1 MTVIKLKTDGEG
13 LSGFELKGHSSFD
26 CDDVIGKTVCAAVS
40 SAAIMA
46 ANTVEEVLKCS
57 CKSEMRDGYLDF
69 TVVRPTDAAR
79 AVLKGF
85 ELHING
91 LCEQYGDRIR
101 VITEV

>member
-1 MTVIKLKTDGEG
+1 MTVVKFKTDGKS
-13 LSGFELKGHSSFD
+13 LSGFELKGHSSVS
-26 CDDVIGKTVCAAVS
+26 CDDIVGKTVCAAVS

-46 ANTVEEVLKCS
+46 ANTVEEILKCS
-57 CKSEMRDGYLDF
+57 CKSEMRDGYLSF
-69 TVVRPTDAAR
+69 TVANPSKEAR